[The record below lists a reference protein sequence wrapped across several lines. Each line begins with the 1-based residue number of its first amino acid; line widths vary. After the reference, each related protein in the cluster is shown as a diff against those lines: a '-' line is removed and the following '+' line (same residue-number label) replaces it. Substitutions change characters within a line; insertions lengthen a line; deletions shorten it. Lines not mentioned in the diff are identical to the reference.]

1 MDNTASSKSD
11 IIPSKKT
18 FKFED
23 EQNVLLFFK
32 KIGFIIFYFD
42 CFIQTKIVDEKIPLI
57 K

>member
-23 EQNVLLFFK
+23 EQTVLLFFK